1 MKKALTIGELLVTM
15 AIIGIVATLVLPGV
29 MKDYQKKLFTTKL
42 KKSIELIDNAVNQA
56 CIDNGVSYFY
66 QTPYVAGSQTTSQKF
81 IDTYFKKASN
91 TSTYPF
97 ASKYKDISTQTEKSI
112 GLGASHGYAKLAGGE
127 ALSFYCDPTTTTTFC
142 VFRIDVNSTD
152 APNVGGRDFF
162 MVYLDRKTNMIYD
175 NDTSDKCGTDLY
187 GTGCYAKLIENNW
200 DVTY

>member
-66 QTPYVAGSQTTSQKF
+66 QTPYVTGSKTTSQKF
-81 IDTYFKKASN
+81 VDTYFKKASN
-91 TSTYPF
+91 TNTYPF
-97 ASKYKDISTQTEKSI
+97 ASTYKDISTQTGKAVS
-112 GLGASHGYAKLAGGE
+112 LVTDHGYAKLAGGE
-127 ALSFYCDPTTTTTFC
+127 ALSFYCYPSSTVSFC

-152 APNVGGRDFF
+152 APNVAGRDFF

-175 NDTSDKCGTDLY
+175 GGTSDKCGTDQY